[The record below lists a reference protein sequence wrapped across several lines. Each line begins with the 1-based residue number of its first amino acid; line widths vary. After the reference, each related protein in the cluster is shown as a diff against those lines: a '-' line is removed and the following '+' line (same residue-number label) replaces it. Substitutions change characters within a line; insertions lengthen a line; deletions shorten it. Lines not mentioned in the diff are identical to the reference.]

1 VVRLPSD
8 LDPVVFDRTYRLAF
22 DTWRPAVV
30 EVCARHDV
38 RVEPFRPFASG
49 SNLVAGVGGDRVVK
63 IFPPFHRHQWES
75 EHRVLA
81 HLDGRVAAPVPRL
94 VAHGERPDGWTY
106 VVISLLP
113 GVGLDTTWSQL
124 ARADQAQLLERIG
137 AVMAEIHALPT
148 DGLADLPPDW
158 DAFLAAQVAGCRA
171 RHERQGA
178 PAWLIAQV
186 ESFVARSLPTLP
198 ASFRP
203 VVLTGEYTPFNLL
216 VSPTP
221 AGCALSGM
229 IDFGD
234 AMIGLPDYDLLG
246 PCLFLAAGDRDLLAA
261 LFRGY
266 PGALHRRRLML
277 LCLLHRYA
285 NLGVQ
290 LRVPGWRE
298 RARSIEDLEEL
309 IWPAG

>member
-1 VVRLPSD
+1 MRLPAD
-8 LDPVVFDRTYRLAF
+8 LDPDVFDRTYRLAH
-22 DTWRPAVV
+22 DTWRPAVA
-30 EVCARHDV
+30 EICAQHDV
-38 RVEPFRPFASG
+38 RVDPFRPFSSG
-49 SNLVAGVGGDRVVK
+49 SNLVAEVGGDRVVK

-75 EHRVLA
+75 EYRVLA

-113 GVGLDTTWSQL
+113 GVGLDTTWPGL
-124 ARADQAQLLERIG
+124 ARPVQAKLLERIG
-137 AVMAEIHALPT
+137 EVMAEVHALPT

-158 DAFLAAQVAGCRA
+158 NEFLAAQIAGCRA
-171 RHERQGA
+171 RHQRQGA
-178 PAWLIAQV
+178 PAWLTEQV
-186 ESFVARSLPTLP
+186 ESFVARSLATLP

-216 VSPTP
+216 VAPTP
-221 AGCALSGM
+221 DGGALSGM

-246 PCLFLAAGDRDLLAA
+246 PCLFLAAGERDLLAA

-266 PGALHRRRLML
+266 SGTLHRRRLML

-290 LRVPGWRE
+290 LRLSGWRE
-298 RARSIEDLEEL
+298 RARSIEELETL
-309 IWPAG
+309 IWPIE